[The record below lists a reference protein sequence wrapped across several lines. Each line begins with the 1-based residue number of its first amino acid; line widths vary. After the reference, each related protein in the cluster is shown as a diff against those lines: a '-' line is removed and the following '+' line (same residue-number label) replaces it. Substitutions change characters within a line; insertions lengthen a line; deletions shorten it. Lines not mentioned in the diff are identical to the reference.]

1 MSDAPERIWATEDA
15 DNYGEDRFHSAL
27 QFRGGTEYVRT
38 DLARAELEAAVLAE
52 RVTLDQVISEADEIR
67 NTFCLGLPGTD
78 AEFKAWIHGFDTA
91 VAHFAAAIR
100 SRGEPV

>member
-1 MSDAPERIWATEDA
+1 MTEAPDRIWAKLVPD
-15 DNYGEDRFHSAL
+15 
-27 QFRGGTEYVRT
+27 QFGPSGFGLIVDHVAFDGAVEFVP
-38 DLARAELEAAVLAE
+38 RAELEAAVLAE

>member
-1 MSDAPERIWATEDA
+1 MTEAPERIWIDPLDPKHRYDFTA
-15 DNYGEDRFHSAL
+15 GPSA
-27 QFRGGTEYVRT
+27 EYVRT
-38 DLARAELEAAVLAE
+38 DIARAELEAAVLAE

-91 VAHFAAAIR
+91 VAHFVAAIR
-100 SRGEPV
+100 NQGEKK